1 MSETK
6 TTVPVEALKNVGGG
20 ACTPQQYM
28 DILGQLTDAYEQLI
42 DFTGYV
48 IGRVSGDPPA
58 QP

>member
-6 TTVPVEALKNVGGG
+6 KELSSEALKNVGGG
-20 ACTPQQYM
+20 ECTPQQYL

-42 DFTGYV
+42 DFTSYV
-48 IGRVSGDPPA
+48 IGRVNGDPPV

>member
-1 MSETK
+1 MSDTK
-6 TTVPVEALKNVGGG
+6 TPLPAEKLTNVGGG
-20 ACTPQQYM
+20 ECTPQQYM

-48 IGRVSGDPPA
+48 IGRVSGDPPT

>member
-1 MSETK
+1 
-6 TTVPVEALKNVGGG
+6 
-20 ACTPQQYM
+20 M

>member
-6 TTVPVEALKNVGGG
+6 NALPPEALTNVGGG
-20 ACTPQQYM
+20 SCTPQQYI
-28 DILGQLTDAYEQLI
+28 DILGQLTSAYEQLI

-48 IGRVSGDPPA
+48 IGRVAGDPPV